1 MMHSGDMTGD
11 GCEANGSS
19 LPLLGY
25 FILDVLRYDIEQ
37 IPSVLTLL
45 NDTGSIGWR
54 EFWDRDFER
63 GEVREMLE
71 YLTERGLVVPYAD
84 VDEPELVPVPV
95 ERARQMEDEDLW
107 WLLDE
112 RGKEAWDKW
121 EDYPVS

>member
-1 MMHSGDMTGD
+1 MHSGDMTGGNAVGGD
-11 GCEANGSS
+11 

-37 IPSVLTLL
+37 IPSVLSLL
-45 NDTGSIGWR
+45 NDTGSVGWR

-71 YLTERGLVVPYAD
+71 YLAERGLVVPYAD
-84 VDEPELVPVPV
+84 VGGSELVPMPI
-95 ERARQMEDEDLW
+95 ERARQMRDEELW

-112 RGKEAWDKW
+112 RGKEAWAKW
-121 EDYPVS
+121 ENYPVS